1 MNPCQHEQGEYPAQP
16 DPTCLKDCET
26 SSDNGHI
33 SLIEVPERLGR
44 GLTKQTLGDSSP
56 GIATLLNRHLGDTRQ
71 WFTVLFKGS
80 GISDY
85 IYVWISGNS
94 EIVLNANAAS
104 AVRLHVQPFTSWRRS
119 HSRGPDHDLACDTHS
134 SDDHAVRVNP
144 VNAVPQS
151 HFDAKIFQP
160 VLGRVGEFGS
170 ESTQDSGRH
179 V

>member
-1 MNPCQHEQGEYPAQP
+1 MNPCPREPGEFPAQP

-33 SLIEVPERLGR
+33 SFIEVSERLG
-44 GLTKQTLGDSSP
+44 GGPTKQTLGDSTTC
-56 GIATLLNRHLGDTRQ
+56 IAALLNRHLGDTRQ

-104 AVRLHVQPFTSWRRS
+104 AVRLHVQPFTSWRRRLPR
-119 HSRGPDHDLACDTHS
+119 SRSRPCLRYALL
-134 SDDHAVRVNP
+134 R
-144 VNAVPQS
+144 
-151 HFDAKIFQP
+151 
-160 VLGRVGEFGS
+160 
-170 ESTQDSGRH
+170 
-179 V
+179 